1 MGYSGIDTWYMS
13 ESNINFKKV
22 DKQKGISKQ
31 NVAQS
36 VLQYILVNRGKAE
49 RGAGI
54 MYFSEFCGQQERSAF
69 INISGQSLHGPR
81 VRK

>member
-36 VLQYILVNRGKAE
+36 VLQYILVNRGKAA
-49 RGAGI
+49 RGA
-54 MYFSEFCGQQERSAF
+54 EERSAF

-81 VRK
+81 VR